1 MWLHPEPA
9 LERMVVSEMGDVWSP
24 NTEPAS
30 VAASVTV
37 MTEGAP
43 RGAGGE
49 TQEGRDNED
58 DGGQESGRDAAGRDR
73 VLHEGGRGQKV
84 AADAAEGPGQH
95 EDDVGGHH
103 VLHALNA
110 SVQEILHGHEAA
122 RHELQESHGKGAEGS
137 PDQSL
142 GG

>member
-1 MWLHPEPA
+1 MVAEHGTGQRGGQCHGD
-9 LERMVVSEMGDVWSP
+9 ERRIKRLGDRHDDGDE
-24 NTEPAS
+24 N
-30 VAASVTV
+30 
-37 MTEGAP
+37 TEGAP
-43 RGAGGE
+43 GGAGGE
-49 TQEGRDNED
+49 TQEGRDDEN

-122 RHELQESHGKGAEGS
+122 RHKLQESHGKGAEGS